1 MKELTIF
8 TSESVTAGHP
18 DKLSDQVSDAIVDH
32 FLARDPLSTVDAECA
47 LASGILF
54 ISTQYASTANLDLV
68 AIARNVIAGAGYPKN
83 VFDADN
89 CTVMTSIKE
98 QSARRP
104 RVDLEKLGDKGLDKV
119 SANQQV
125 TLFGY
130 ACDQTEAL
138 MPLPI
143 WLAHRLTER
152 MACADVLEKIPYL
165 LPDGKSQVA
174 IGYRDGKV
182 KSVRGINLVASQTDS
197 SAADLEQ
204 LRSDLITHVV
214 KPVLKH
220 ENLKIDDKLLSVNP
234 DGPLIGGG
242 PALHAGLTG
251 RKTGMD
257 TYGGYCRQS
266 GTALSGKDPLRIDRV
281 GAYIARYAARNV
293 VAAGLAKECELQL
306 SYSPGSAAPVNIE
319 ARTFGTGVIPEHDI
333 VSRLRDVFDFRLGA
347 IVRDLRLRQLPGE
360 GKGQGFY
367 QQLAS
372 YGHMGRLDLDAP
384 WERSDKAK
392 LLK

>member
-32 FLARDPLSTVDAECA
+32 FLARDPLSAVDAECA
-47 LASGILF
+47 VASGILF
-54 ISTQYASTANLDLV
+54 ISAQYASTANLDLV

-83 VFDADN
+83 VFDANN
-89 CTVMTSIKE
+89 CTVMTSIKD
-98 QSARRP
+98 QSAMRP
-104 RVDLEKLGDKGLDKV
+104 RFDLEELGDRGLDKIT
-119 SANQQV
+119 ARHQV

-130 ACDQTEAL
+130 ACSQTEAL

-143 WLAHRLTER
+143 WLAHRLSER
-152 MACADVLEKIPYL
+152 MDSAEVQEKIPYL

-174 IGYRDGKV
+174 VGYRDGKI
-182 KSVRGINLVASQTDS
+182 KGLRGINLVASQSDS
-197 SAADLEQ
+197 SAADLDQ
-204 LRSDLITHVV
+204 LREDLLEHVV
-214 KPVLKH
+214 KPVLKK
-220 ENLKIDDKLLSVNP
+220 ENLKIDEKLVFVNP
-234 DGPLIGGG
+234 NGQLIGGG

-319 ARTFGTGVIPEHDI
+319 VQTFGTEMIPESDI
-333 VSRLRDVFDFRLGA
+333 VSRLRDVFDFRLAA
-347 IVRDLRLRQLPGE
+347 IVRDLRLRQLPAE
-360 GKGQGFY
+360 SKERGFY
-367 QQLAS
+367 RQLAS
-372 YGHMGRLDLDAP
+372 YGHMGRVDLDAP
-384 WERSDKAK
+384 WERNDKAK

>member
-18 DKLSDQVSDAIVDH
+18 DKLSDQVSDSIVDH
-32 FLARDPLSTVDAECA
+32 FLAHDPLSTVDAECA

-54 ISTQYASTANLDLV
+54 ISVQYASTANLDLA

-83 VFDADN
+83 VFDGDN
-89 CTVMTSIKE
+89 CTVMTSIKD
-98 QSARRP
+98 QSVQRP
-104 RVDLEKLGDKGLDKV
+104 RIDLEELDDKGLAKV
-119 SANQQV
+119 TAKLQV

-143 WLAHRLTER
+143 WLAHRLAER
-152 MACADVLEKIPYL
+152 MGSAEVLEKMPYL

-174 IGYRDGKV
+174 IGYKDGKV
-182 KSVRGINLVASQTDS
+182 KSVRGINLVASQVDS

-214 KPVLKH
+214 KPVLNH
-220 ENLKIDDKLLSVNP
+220 ENLKIDDKLVSVNP
-234 DGPLIGGG
+234 GGQLIGGG
-242 PALHAGLTG
+242 PSLHAGLTG

-306 SYSPGSAAPVNIE
+306 SYSPGSAAPVTIE
-319 ARTFGTGVIPEHDI
+319 ARTFGTGVIPDREI
-333 VSRLRDVFDFRLGA
+333 VSRLKEVFDFRLGA
-347 IVRDLRLRQLPGE
+347 IVRDLRLRQLSAE
-360 GKGQGFY
+360 SKERGFY
-367 QQLAS
+367 RQLAS
-372 YGHMGRLDLDAP
+372 YGHMGRIDLDAP

>member
-32 FLARDPLSTVDAECA
+32 FLAHDQLSTVDAECA
-47 LASGILF
+47 VASGILF

-104 RVDLEKLGDKGLDKV
+104 RLDLEELGDKGLDRV

-143 WLAHRLTER
+143 WLAHRLTAR
-152 MACADVLEKIPYL
+152 MASVDVLEKIPYL

-174 IGYRDGKV
+174 IGYSDGKV
-182 KSVRGINLVASQTDS
+182 KSVRGINLVASQVDS

-214 KPVLKH
+214 KPVLKN
-220 ENLKIDDKLLSVNP
+220 ENLKIDDKLVSVNP

-293 VAAGLAKECELQL
+293 VAAGLARECELQL
-306 SYSPGSAAPVNIE
+306 SYSPGSASPVNIE
-319 ARTFGTGVIPEHDI
+319 ARTFGTGMIPDHEI
-333 VSRLRDVFDFRLGA
+333 VSRLRDVFDFRLGG

-360 GKGQGFY
+360 AKEKGFY
-367 QQLAS
+367 QRLAS
-372 YGHMGRLDLDAP
+372 YGHMGRIDLDAP